1 MTKILPTE
9 GESAEIGQRAV
20 AAFHAQKPDGWRP
33 SDLSGDAD
41 AGYDSFVQV
50 VAHAQYMEAFHA
62 QFKGSTVSAYSAD
75 KSFVRVVPTA
85 RYVLLP
91 LANLLT
97 GYSVKAMERKIERG
111 DWQEGKV
118 WRRAPDGHRDRR
130 SGVPAMGG
138 ESVRCYA
145 ETCGANLPRS
155 FRRGG
160 SGATISLTECTSCG
174 TLYLTRFKPNVG

>member
-9 GESAEIGQRAV
+9 GESAEIGHRAV

-118 WRRAPDGHRDRR
+118 WRRAPDGHIVIDVLGYQRWVEGPRAAVTSPSRGLEGKIMQLPMQMDLALRR
-130 SGVPAMGG
+130 
-138 ESVRCYA
+138 EK
-145 ETCGANLPRS
+145 E
-155 FRRGG
+155 
-160 SGATISLTECTSCG
+160 
-174 TLYLTRFKPNVG
+174 